1 MHRRF
6 GVLYLNWSGVVT
18 FKGGHELITRGPC
31 ALVRHPIY
39 TGLVTMFVA
48 TVIVLG
54 RRRNHR
60 DAVGVR
66 EHLDQTAARRK
77 THAPEIP
84 RPIRCVSTSRET
96 PDTFHHLA
104 FSYMYEKNNCGF
116 EDCSCFPGFESLAV
130 ASHPLQ
136 LISFLLFLL
145 RDQLNPSKQKRD

>member
-66 EHLDQTAARRK
+66 EHLDQTAARGK
-77 THAPEIP
+77 THAREVSG
-84 RPIRCVSTSRET
+84 PIRRVSTPRET
-96 PDTFHHLA
+96 PYSLHL
-104 FSYMYEKNNCGF
+104 
-116 EDCSCFPGFESLAV
+116 LATL
-130 ASHPLQ
+130 PPCML
-136 LISFLLFLL
+136 
-145 RDQLNPSKQKRD
+145 SKL